1 MASRGW
7 VVAAGLA
14 CLSLALSALLAGCPP
29 PQPPAT
35 AGPTTG
41 AGPTAGGATATGG
54 GEQKTVSEGSYGPE
68 DGIPIGAYLGLSGSE
83 AAFGQSAAAAMILAL
98 EQTTADPKLRLTI
111 LDERCNPAD
120 VSVVLNKLITQDK
133 VVAVLG
139 GVTSSRSLQGA
150 PICQKAGI
158 PMVSPTA
165 TNPKVTEAGDFIF
178 RTCFI
183 DPYQGYVMARFS
195 LDHCKAKTAAMLYPQ
210 DNDYSVGLAKYFKEA
225 FEREGGAI
233 VADEAYGKDQKD
245 FHTELQM
252 IKSKSPEV
260 LFVPCY
266 YDDAGVIAR
275 QARELDIAVPILGG
289 DGWDSPKV
297 YEIGKE
303 ATNHCFFSNH
313 YAKDA
318 DSPAVR
324 AFVEAYRARW
334 GSDPTAFAATSY
346 DAVRVLHQV
355 MSELPN
361 PRDSVAIRDG
371 LTKVK
376 DFPGVTGSTT
386 IDRQRNASKDAVVL
400 ELKDGAQ
407 TYVTTVPAP
416 QNP

>member
-7 VVAAGLA
+7 FH
-14 CLSLALSALLAGCPP
+14 ALGMALLAVALPLLIVGCPP
-29 PQPPAT
+29 PPQNQAAGGTSAKAGEPAT
-35 AGPTTG
+35 GQPA
-41 AGPTAGGATATGG
+41 G
-54 GEQKTVSEGSYGPE
+54 GEQKTVSEGTYGPA
-68 DGIPIGAYLGLSGSE
+68 DGIPVGAYLGLTGSD
-83 AAFGQSAAAAMILAL
+83 AAFGQGAAAGIILAL
-98 EQTTADPKLRLTI
+98 EQNAKGPKVKLI
-111 LDERCNPAD
+111 LQDDRGNPAD
-120 VSVVLNKLITQDK
+120 VSVVLNKLINEDK

-150 PICQKAGI
+150 PICQKAHI

-165 TNPKVTEAGDFIF
+165 TNPRVTEAGDFVF

-183 DPYQGYVMARFS
+183 DPYQGQVMARFA
-195 LDHCKAKTAAMLYPQ
+195 LDRFKAKTAAMLYPQ

-225 FEREGGAI
+225 FEREGGRL

-245 FHTELQM
+245 FRTELQM
-252 IKSKSPEV
+252 IKSRNPEV

-275 QARELDIAVPILGG
+275 QARELDITVPILGG

-297 YEIGKE
+297 FEIGKE
-303 ATNHCFFSNH
+303 AITNCFISNH

-318 DSPAVR
+318 DTPAVR

-334 GSDPTAFAATSY
+334 GGDPNAFAATAY
-346 DAVRVLHQV
+346 DATGILIQV
-355 MSELPN
+355 MGSLAD

-371 LTKVK
+371 LAKVK
-376 DFPGVTGSTT
+376 DYPGVTGLTT
-386 IDRQRNASKDAVVL
+386 IDAQRNASKDAVVL

-416 QNP
+416 KQP